1 MHTRSWLTFHSVL
14 ATKRI
19 WRKESL
25 KRRIEAEKVG
35 TYSFDWISTKTLL
48 RFVAFVLRRENR
60 TTMGQPSLF
69 FLSFFSLSLPFP
81 SVFKEESLPP
91 LCVPPLLARRERG
104 NYTDFLSFVGEGKR
118 LQASLVISCRLAIA
132 GFRSLSPGSL
142 GIISGKLFRGSSW
155 STFG

>member
-19 WRKESL
+19 WRKAP
-25 KRRIEAEKVG
+25 KRRMEAQKVG
-35 TYSFDWISTKTLL
+35 TYSFDRISTKTLL

-60 TTMGQPSLF
+60 TTIGTAASIFPLI
-69 FLSFFSLSLPFP
+69 FLPLP
-81 SVFKEESLPP
+81 SVPFCFQRGIATSSLCTSIVGTTRARKLHGFPF
-91 LCVPPLLARRERG
+91 LLA
-104 NYTDFLSFVGEGKR
+104 GEGKR
-118 LQASLVISCRLAIA
+118 LPASLVISCRLAIA

-142 GIISGKLFRGSSW
+142 GVISGKLFRGSSW